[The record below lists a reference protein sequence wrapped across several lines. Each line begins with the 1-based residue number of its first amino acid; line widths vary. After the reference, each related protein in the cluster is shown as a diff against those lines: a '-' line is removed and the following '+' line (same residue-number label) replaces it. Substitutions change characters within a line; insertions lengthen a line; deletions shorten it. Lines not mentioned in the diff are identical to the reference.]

1 MSIVNFVRYTL
12 TNYLEN
18 LTIDE
23 KFINKRV
30 CLSIYQPMCLKRV
43 PSVEK
48 KSLLVQKGC
57 ENGCLITFKKIQKE
71 PPEVYY

>member
-1 MSIVNFVRYTL
+1 MSTVNFVRYTL

-23 KFINKRV
+23 KFKNKRV
-30 CLSIYQPMCLKRV
+30 CLSIYQTMCLKRV

-48 KSLLVQKGC
+48 
-57 ENGCLITFKKIQKE
+57 
-71 PPEVYY
+71 